1 MSNAFLF
8 SPSTTMAD
16 VLAGESHPTSEKTAS
31 AQERKLLSIPF
42 ILFI

>member
-1 MSNAFLF
+1 MFNAFLF
-8 SPSTTMAD
+8 SPSTAEMD
-16 VLAGESHPTSEKTAS
+16 IFAGESHPTREKPAS

>member
-1 MSNAFLF
+1 MFNAFLF
-8 SPSTTMAD
+8 SPSITGAD
-16 VLAGESHPTSEKTAS
+16 ILAGESHPTREKPAS